1 MSKIYLK
8 WTTRLILGVIIFFLL
23 FKYVEYS
30 ENQKIYEEIS
40 NKNEEQSKLVS
51 GLYSSKLFG
60 IRLQQEADILLFSIQ
75 NLASTYGNS
84 DKVYG
89 DNGLLKNTENLFFYD
104 FSIKLNPFINDDG
117 MESSM
122 QSCIDMYR
130 ELERENPEKLCKKPL
145 IKNNYFTEYFIKYHP
160 YGYKIWSIVGKSNDT
175 FENKEECIQ
184 NLKPYANILMRKI
197 RDENPSDRIVVED
210 KFYPSA
216 SIPVIRFLL
225 KSENN
230 NQKISILSIEGSCD
244 NKKSSLISLNAP
256 LLQPDIYEL
265 KKIRKQ
271 LREKKQLHQKES
283 FDNNVKEKEDSIS
296 KEGFK

>member
-1 MSKIYLK
+1 
-8 WTTRLILGVIIFFLL
+8 
-23 FKYVEYS
+23 
-30 ENQKIYEEIS
+30 
-40 NKNEEQSKLVS
+40 
-51 GLYSSKLFG
+51 
-60 IRLQQEADILLFSIQ
+60 
-75 NLASTYGNS
+75 
-84 DKVYG
+84 
-89 DNGLLKNTENLFFYD
+89 
-104 FSIKLNPFINDDG
+104 
-117 MESSM
+117 
-122 QSCIDMYR
+122 
-130 ELERENPEKLCKKPL
+130 
-145 IKNNYFTEYFIKYHP
+145 
-160 YGYKIWSIVGKSNDT
+160 
-175 FENKEECIQ
+175 
-184 NLKPYANILMRKI
+184 MRKI
-197 RDENPSDRIVVED
+197 RDENPSDRIVIED

-271 LREKKQLHQKES
+271 LREKKQLNQKES